1 MEYQVD
7 VESITPAELEADSR
21 WIRAVKAHSATAAHQ
36 PIDATFLD
44 PDAEDFSTAEHH
56 PYLANIN
63 YAAARTTDRV
73 RINPCNNSLAVS
85 TPYEPRARLYLH
97 ASELRLGTISY
108 PLRAYMAATDNALR
122 DIIYNAIDSHTQD
135 EIIQNLQSMNL
146 NTPYAFADARRMGRS
161 KSILITIVGTTILL
175 SSIA

>member
-7 VESITPAELEADSR
+7 VESITPAEFEADSR

-85 TPYEPRARLYLH
+85 TPSEPRARLYLH

-108 PLRAYMAATDNALR
+108 PPTSGPSPASSSKPQSSAAAPLTEPLP
-122 DIIYNAIDSHTQD
+122 Q
-135 EIIQNLQSMNL
+135 EL
-146 NTPYAFADARRMGRS
+146 PAFSPPPPVYIPRCP
-161 KSILITIVGTTILL
+161 VVQPPPLL
-175 SSIA
+175 LFPAPAQVI